1 MKRTIYI
8 LAITLVMAIA
18 LGGVSVSADYEA
30 DNLTRG
36 GTSPVFEAADTTP
49 DTAESACADGETATD
64 VDSTASTPEADSTA
78 GAEDESD
85 GMEYTEDGG
94 TADGVVDTENAG
106 DVTAPERSDGTPA
119 DTADGTT
126 DGTAGAEDNT
136 TDGAAD
142 AVDNTTDGAADTDV
156 KNPFEV
162 MFEAVKD
169 YATEIFCSLSLACS
183 LILAYCYKRGLIP
196 LLSSGL
202 NSLSGVVKS
211 VKESTER
218 GEGETRE
225 LSKIV
230 TERLTEA
237 ENALDIITASVTD
250 LGARL
255 DELKEDKDEK
265 AEMKIILGAQV
276 DMLYS
281 IFMTSALP
289 QYQKDEVGAR
299 IASMRQALGIAPEA
313 KGGAAVEGE

>member
-36 GTSPVFEAADTTP
+36 GTSPVFEAADTTT
-49 DTAESACADGETATD
+49 DTAENAGADGETAMD
-64 VDSTASTPEADSTA
+64 VDSTASTPEADGAAEA
-78 GAEDESD
+78 G
-85 GMEYTEDGG
+85 
-94 TADGVVDTENAG
+94 
-106 DVTAPERSDGTPA
+106 
-119 DTADGTT
+119 DGTT
-126 DGTAGAEDNT
+126 DGAADFADGAEDNT

-142 AVDNTTDGAADTDV
+142 TDA

-230 TERLTEA
+230 TARLTEA

-255 DELKEDKDEK
+255 DELKEDKNEK

>member
-1 MKRTIYI
+1 
-8 LAITLVMAIA
+8 
-18 LGGVSVSADYEA
+18 
-30 DNLTRG
+30 
-36 GTSPVFEAADTTP
+36 
-49 DTAESACADGETATD
+49 
-64 VDSTASTPEADSTA
+64 
-78 GAEDESD
+78 
-85 GMEYTEDGG
+85 
-94 TADGVVDTENAG
+94 
-106 DVTAPERSDGTPA
+106 
-119 DTADGTT
+119 
-126 DGTAGAEDNT
+126 
-136 TDGAAD
+136 
-142 AVDNTTDGAADTDV
+142 
-156 KNPFEV
+156 
-162 MFEAVKD
+162 MFEAVKY

-230 TERLTEA
+230 TARLTEA